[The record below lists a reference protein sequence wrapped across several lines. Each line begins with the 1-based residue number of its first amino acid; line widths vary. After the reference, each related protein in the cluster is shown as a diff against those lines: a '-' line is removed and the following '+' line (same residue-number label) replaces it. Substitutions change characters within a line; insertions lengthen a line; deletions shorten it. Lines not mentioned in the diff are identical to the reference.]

1 MKLDINNIFI
11 LTKYNLDMLK
21 EILEFSRPNR
31 SFKSKTAALIKD
43 SLKLRDTVF
52 NPIVYKNDQ
61 YVVFWKTREKM
72 PLGIYRVY
80 RKWHKSPFYERWC
93 NK

>member
-11 LTKYNLDMLK
+11 LTKYNLDMLN

-52 NPIVYKNDQ
+52 NPIVYKNKIKQ
-61 YVVFWKTREKM
+61 RFNSLNILKFKLY
-72 PLGIYRVY
+72 
-80 RKWHKSPFYERWC
+80 
-93 NK
+93 